1 MIFENKKWKEKDVG
15 NIPGRHLSMMF
26 GV

>member
-1 MIFENKKWKEKDVG
+1 MIFENKKWKEKDAE